1 MVRWLLAMMLVS
13 CAPELEGA
21 PTTITAPR
29 LIAVRATPA
38 EVKPG
43 EKVRLEAIVV
53 GGAAPISWYSCLA
66 RTPLGESGPIDP
78 ACAIGTSPDLVPLGT
93 GISVEATIPRDAC
106 RLFGPERPDPKP
118 GEPSGRP
125 VDPDSTGG
133 FQQPIRVAVGD
144 ASSAF
149 GVRIH
154 CGIPS
159 ATPAQAA
166 EIEASNTPNAH
177 PVIVDVRVD
186 ASISPGAAMQ
196 LAVAHDTPERYLVLD
211 LETHEVVER
220 TESYRASFYAT
231 AGSFTEARVGDPMT
245 NAWTAPNEAGEQTI
259 YVVLRDDRGG
269 VAIHETHVTVR

>member
-1 MVRWLLAMMLVS
+1 MKRLLLASMMVS

-43 EKVRLEAIVV
+43 ESVTLEAIVV
-53 GGAAPISWYSCLA
+53 GGDAKVSWDLCLA

-78 ACAIGTSPDLVPLGT
+78 ACAIGTSPELVPLG
-93 GISVEATIPRDAC
+93 GGAKVEATIPRDAC

-133 FQQPIRVAVGD
+133 FQQPIRVAVGG
-144 ASSAF
+144 ASSVF

-166 EIEASNTPNAH
+166 EIEAKNAPNAH
-177 PVIVDVRVD
+177 PVIEDVRVD
-186 ASISPGAAMQ
+186 GAIAAGATVS
-196 LAVAHDTPERYLVLD
+196 LTVLHDAPEKYLLLD
-211 LETHEVVER
+211 LETHQVMER
-220 TESYRASFYAT
+220 TEILRASFYST
-231 AGSFTEARVGDPMT
+231 RGSFAEARVGDPT
-245 NAWTAPNEAGEQTI
+245 TDTWTAPTTPGEETI